1 MTKSYPN
8 VQVVNLPN
16 VKMENQSPEI
26 IPFHLDPGS
35 NIVANM
41 INVLTTEE
49 LE

>member
-1 MTKSYPN
+1 MQTVVH